1 MDQRIPDVFPEIFR
15 DERKKTYL
23 NQEGADRP

>member
-1 MDQRIPDVFPEIFR
+1 MAQRIPDVFK